1 MPSDSTSFPL
11 TQPLSEEGDLPA
23 GWTAASRLMLGV
35 LLLFGLLALYLQASR
50 WTGGP
55 TSQARLS
62 LYTDATGRAGID
74 GITALPPGAFDPVA
88 AQVSLGLSPDVRW
101 FRVAAPPQA
110 QGTRVLVVQ
119 PSYLDDVR
127 IYLRDAGEPRGWRV
141 YQQGDLFPFSQRPR
155 GDLAFSVE
163 HGFAADEVAYVR
175 VQTRHAHNIRIRLL
189 DPQAA
194 GSENARSLVLMGLY
208 CGVVLLLAVA
218 SALLAVMHKDPYWAA
233 NALFQLSTLGAMAF
247 YFGLGSL
254 FLFPDSPGWASQLS
268 LWLGFVQFF
277 FGALFYRLF
286 FRQFGV
292 PRWLLVL
299 LSSLLLFLPAQ
310 VLVLL
315 TGQIDVAHRL
325 SEILH
330 PLAIVICVL
339 CVALVRCDDAF
350 LLSLLRLN
358 AVGIGFHLML
368 TLATEKGW
376 LEPGSLDLY
385 PGVTIHLLTV
395 VVLHLA
401 LVRRGELL
409 SIERHSVQRKLAL
422 ARQQVQLERRQRKED
437 GRFLGML
444 LHELRSPLAVISV
457 AQSALE
463 RRLPGWGTLQES
475 SSRDLHRIGQSVG
488 QMRDVLQQVQAVTEL
503 EHRDGGEVATDVPA
517 HEVCALDELLAL
529 LARRWQGEARLQ
541 AAWEPAGAA
550 DAPSRRVA
558 GALALIEMMVRN
570 LLDNALK
577 YSPPASMVRC
587 ECLFRTEPRSGV
599 GLLVI
604 VVTNDAGPAG
614 VPDPDKLFRKYYRA
628 PNAHQYSGSG
638 LGLYWVRGVA
648 RSLGGDVRFVAG
660 APTVCF
666 ELELP
671 LLPE

>member
-1 MPSDSTSFPL
+1 MTLPL
-11 TQPLSEEGDLPA
+11 TEEGELPA

-50 WTGGP
+50 WASGP
-55 TSQARLS
+55 DSPARLS
-62 LYTDATGRAGID
+62 LYSDATGKAGIE

-101 FRVAAPPQA
+101 FRVEAPPQA
-110 QGTRVLVVQ
+110 QGARVLVVQ

-127 IYLRDAGEPRGWRV
+127 IYLRDPVEPAGWRL

-155 GDLAFSVE
+155 GDLGFSVE
-163 HGFAADEVAYVR
+163 HGFAASEVAYVR
-175 VQTRHAHNIRIRLL
+175 VQTRHAHNVRIRLL
-189 DPQAA
+189 DPRAA
-194 GSENARSLVLMGLY
+194 GSENARTLVVMGLY
-208 CGVVLLLAVA
+208 CGAVLLLALA
-218 SALLAVMHKDPYWAA
+218 SALLAVMHRDPYWAA

-247 YFGLGSL
+247 YFGLGSQ
-254 FLFPDSPGWASQLS
+254 FLLPDSPGWASQLS

-310 VLVLL
+310 ALVLL
-315 TGQIDVAHRL
+315 TGQLDVAHRL
-325 SEILH
+325 NELLH

-358 AVGIGFHLML
+358 AVGIGTYLVL
-368 TLATEKGW
+368 TYATEKGW
-376 LEPGSLDLY
+376 LEPGYLDLY

-422 ARQQVQLERRQRKED
+422 AHQQVQFERRQRTED

-463 RRLPGWGTLQES
+463 RRLPGWGALQDAT
-475 SSRDLHRIGQSVG
+475 SRDLHRIGQSVG

-503 EHRDGGEVATDVPA
+503 EHRTGAVTADVPA
-517 HEVCALDELLAL
+517 HEVCDLDDLLAL
-529 LARRWQGEARLQ
+529 LARRWQGETRLR
-541 AAWEPAGAA
+541 AEWAPPRAA
-550 DAPSRRVA
+550 DGAPRRVA
-558 GALALIEMMVRN
+558 GAVSLIEMMVRN

-577 YSPPASMVRC
+577 YSPPGSVVRC
-587 ECLFRTEPRSGV
+587 HGLFRTEPRSGV
-599 GLLVI
+599 DLLVI
-604 VVTNDAGPAG
+604 VVANDAGPVG
-614 VPDPDKLFRKYYRA
+614 VPDPDKVFKKYYRA

-648 RSLGGDVRFVAG
+648 RSLGGDVRFVAE